1 MERYAA
7 WVRRNAGL
15 LSLFET
21 GLSSVTWLLPERFS
35 EGELSIEALH
45 TALGLLSSF
54 HDSIVSAP
62 LGAPAPPGVDLA
74 LALSTL
80 EQVQVLVELFAT
92 RQEERGRGSRYTS
105 LALLESIK
113 ALVRLAA
120 WRRSGSR
127 LLLHGGC
134 GNLEQ
139 AAEVDSRGPA
149 VAQGRPQE
157 VFGAFAAFRQN
168 RCRPF
173 EPGDKES
180 ATAAGRSGGSG
191 SGKGGGKA
199 GGRAGAQAASLG
211 RPAALPERLILAA
224 ELLYILRPLA
234 YALALRRWGRSS
246 WRPWLLSLG
255 MDLASM
261 QLGAAGA
268 RLAQGS
274 PWFGKGQ
281 PADLGPSL
289 LLLRC
294 LQQTRWAAEEE
305 RELAAR
311 RFRLLV
317 YLLRDP
323 LFSRYTQAA
332 LQRWVG
338 ASSRVPLLGW
348 LSGRAAEILLGVQR
362 YYSYV
367 ERMAG
372 S

>member
-1 MERYAA
+1 MEGYAA

-21 GLSSVTWLLPERFS
+21 GLSSITWLLPERFS
-35 EGELSIEALH
+35 EGEISIEALH

-62 LGAPAPPGVDLA
+62 PGAPAPPGVDLA
-74 LALSTL
+74 LALFTL

-113 ALVRLAA
+113 ALVRLLA

-127 LLLHGGC
+127 LVLHGGC

-139 AAEVDSRGPA
+139 SAEAGRGAPPG
-149 VAQGRPQE
+149 VGQGRPQE

-168 RCRPF
+168 RCHPQ
-173 EPGDKES
+173 EVGGTD
-180 ATAAGRSGGSG
+180 AAFPARGSGGTASD
-191 SGKGGGKA
+191 KQTAKA
-199 GGRAGAQAASLG
+199 GSKAPQAGLS
-211 RPAALPERLILAA
+211 PPTALPERLIYAA
-224 ELLYILRPLA
+224 ELLHILRPLV
-234 YALALRRWGRSS
+234 YSLALRRWGRAS
-246 WRPWLLSLG
+246 WRPWLISLG
-255 MDLASM
+255 IDLLSM
-261 QLGAAGA
+261 QLGATGA

-274 PWFGKGQ
+274 PWFGKAQ
-281 PADLGPSL
+281 PSDLGPSL
-289 LLLRC
+289 ALLRC
-294 LQQTRWAAEEE
+294 LQRSRWAAEEE

-311 RFRLLV
+311 RLRLLA

-323 LFSRYTQAA
+323 LFSRYTQVA